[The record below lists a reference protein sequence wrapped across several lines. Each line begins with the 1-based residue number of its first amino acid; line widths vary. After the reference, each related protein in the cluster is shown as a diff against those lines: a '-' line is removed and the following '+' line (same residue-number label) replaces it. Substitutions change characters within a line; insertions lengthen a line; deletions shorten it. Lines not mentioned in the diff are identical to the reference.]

1 MVKKHEDELHPAIPK
16 LIEDLEQHKI
26 SRREFLRFATL
37 LGVSAVTAYGLAGLT
52 APRKAMAAMPK
63 GGTVRISMRVL
74 DVKDP
79 HTWSWVF
86 DSNVGRQL
94 VEYLTKTGHD
104 NVTRPYLLEKWEA
117 SDDLK
122 TWDLH
127 VRKGV
132 KWHSG
137 RPFTADDVTWNLKHV
152 LDVATGSSVLG
163 LMKGYMLEEYDTGK
177 KDDKGNPKMS
187 TRLWDANAIEKV
199 NDGLVRLHLKEPQ
212 LAVPEHL
219 FHYPLPMLDPEENG
233 ELKVGSNGTGPFDL
247 VEHQVGV
254 KSVLKARQDYWGEGP
269 NIDKLEYLDLGD
281 DPSAPLAALSSG
293 QVHGVFE
300 GDVSQLDVYKNIP
313 DVVIHTVT
321 TAQTAVARVKVGID
335 PFKDARVRKA
345 LRLAVDTKQCLAV
358 AHRGLGAAGEHHH
371 VCPVHPDYAKLPFM
385 KRDVAAA
392 KKLLKE
398 AGHPNGISIE
408 IAAQKEPA
416 WELNAVQFM
425 TQQWKEAGI
434 KVKINVMPS
443 TQYWDVWKKVPF
455 GFTRWTHRPLGFMVL
470 SLAYRSGVP
479 WNETDYANPEFDKL
493 LTKAEGTL
501 DIDKRRKIIAEIENI
516 MQEDGP
522 LTQPIWRSV
531 YSAYHKKVKGFK
543 MHPTS
548 YIFGQDLAI
557 G

>member
-1 MVKKHEDELHPAIPK
+1 M
-16 LIEDLEQHKI
+16 
-26 SRREFLRFATL
+26 RFATL

-63 GGTVRISMRVL
+63 GGTVRISMRVMEI
-74 DVKDP
+74 KNP
-79 HTWSWVF
+79 HTWQWVF
-86 DSNVGRQL
+86 DSNVGRQV

-104 NVTRPYLLEKWEA
+104 NVTQPYLLEKWEA

-122 TWDLH
+122 TWHLH

-137 RPFTADDVTWNLKHV
+137 RPFGADDVIWNFKHV
-152 LDVATGSSVLG
+152 LDVATRSSVLG
-163 LMKGYMLEEYDTGK
+163 LMKGYMLEEYDTGE

-199 NDGLVRLHLKEPQ
+199 NDRTVRLNLKEAQ

-219 FHYPLPMLDPEENG
+219 FHYPFPMLDPEENG
-233 ELKVGSNGTGPFDL
+233 EFKVGSNGTGPFDL
-247 VEHQVGV
+247 VEHQIGV
-254 KSVLKARQDYWGEGP
+254 KSVLKARKDYWGEGP
-269 NIDKLEYLDLGD
+269 NIDKLEYVDLGD

-293 QVHGVFE
+293 QVDGVFA
-300 GDVSQLDVYKNIP
+300 GDVSQLEVYRNIP
-313 DVVIHTVT
+313 DVVIYEAK
-321 TAQTAVARVKVGID
+321 TAQTAVARVHIDLD
-335 PFKDARVRKA
+335 PFKDPRVRKA
-345 LRLAVDTKQCLAV
+345 MRLAVDTKKCLAV

-371 VCPVHPDYAKLPFM
+371 VCPVHPDYAELPFM

-398 AGHPNGISIE
+398 AGHTNGISIE

-443 TQYWDVWKKVPF
+443 AQYWDVWTKVPF

-479 WNETDYANPEFDKL
+479 WNESHYANPELDKL
-493 LTKAEGTL
+493 ITKAEGTL
-501 DIDKRRKIIAEIENI
+501 DVDERRKIIGQLEKI

-522 LTQPIWRSV
+522 IVQPIWRSV
-531 YSAYHKKVKGFK
+531 YAAYHKKVKGFR